1 MKTKKINIQLEE
13 VKVVDIMLNLG
24 NLDNYKNRFLALKN
38 HERET
43 KEILEVR
50 GCLWSNSVN
59 VVILI
64 EEDEDEA
71 TQLERCKDYIE
82 QFGEVEHCEVTTAW
96 ILDKDANCID
106 GAVDYDDWF
115 VF

>member
-43 KEILEVR
+43 REILQVR
-50 GCLWSNSVN
+50 GYLMSDCVS

-64 EEDEDEA
+64 DEHENE
-71 TQLERCKDYIE
+71 TKQVERVKDFIE
-82 QFGEVEHCEVTTAW
+82 QFGKVEHCEVTTAW
-96 ILDKDANCID
+96 ILDKDTNGID
-106 GAVDYDDWF
+106 EAVDYEDWF

>member
-1 MKTKKINIQLEE
+1 MRTKKINIEMKE
-13 VKVVDIMLNLG
+13 VKVVDIMLDLG
-24 NLDNYKNRFLALKN
+24 GLDNYMSKFLALKN
-38 HERET
+38 HERNT
-43 KEILEVR
+43 REILQVR
-50 GCLWSNSVN
+50 GFDGSNSVN

-96 ILDKDANCID
+96 ILDHDENNID
-106 GAVDYDDWF
+106 WAVVYNWYIY
-115 VF
+115 